1 MAKIKF
7 HDSQTELLFILASTK
22 DTRGRRV
29 LVRCDGVE
37 NTVYPETL
45 KDTAILNLIGVEAK
59 ELALIQQFLIGR

>member
-1 MAKIKF
+1 MAKITF

-37 NTVYPETL
+37 NTIFPETL
-45 KDTAILNLIGVEAK
+45 KDTAILNLIGIDSKGLE
-59 ELALIQQFLIGR
+59 LIQRFFSG